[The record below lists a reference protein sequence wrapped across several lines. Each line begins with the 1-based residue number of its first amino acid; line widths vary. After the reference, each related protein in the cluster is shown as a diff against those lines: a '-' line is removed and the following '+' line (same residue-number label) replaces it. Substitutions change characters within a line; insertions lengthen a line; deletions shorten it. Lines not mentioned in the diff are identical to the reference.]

1 MKKLDAG
8 RGRSASDIFALRIL
22 TNCPE
27 FETAENKQKDKI

>member
-8 RGRSASDIFALRIL
+8 RGGLRQYIFALRIL